1 MRRRSLFLALAI
13 SAVMSVTVAG
23 AVLPAPGRSTDKQ
36 TNRFA
41 PSGTVS
47 NDPATIAA
55 FRARAQA
62 AGTTATA
69 TIPPSATGTSGCPDS
84 STTNVRANQDCTN
97 ASLLPGRSQGQNEPT
112 AAVNPR
118 NPRNFLA
125 GQNDYRRGDSACAA
139 DFSLDGG
146 RHFGSETLPTGF
158 TAPGVSGGQRHYWNA
173 NGDPSVAFDSRGTA
187 YYFCLLFDRP
197 APTSDVNG
205 FSSGLFLYRSTDGG
219 ASWSFPGSLVKQTDG
234 LGAIALLDKPYMTV
248 DTGANSRFRDRI
260 YAAWVEY
267 NPNFSADPVSFAWSS
282 DAGATWHLTG
292 AISGTSAS
300 LCPVTFDG
308 SPAGTCNA
316 TQFPQPFVAPNGDV
330 YVVFQNFNNALGGPA
345 DNHAQML
352 IVKSTDGGASFSAPV
367 KVADFYDLPDCLTYT
382 GQNAGRAC
390 VPTAPLSNRSI
401 FRATN
406 YPVGVAPTNSTV
418 FVTLGSYIN
427 RNSNPARGNCTPTG
441 FNPATGLNTYQGVGA
456 LDGCNNDIV
465 LSVSV
470 NGGASFTGGTTPV
483 ASLPSV
489 SDEHPGGHLA
499 DQWWQWA
506 ALTPSGG
513 LVTSYYDRKYGDDQ
527 SSGEMDVSM
536 RRGNGAHV
544 RVTDASMP
552 PPAEFPASATVPFS
566 TFFGDYSGLAVGS
579 DGIAHPVWVDSRN
592 PSFAPGSPDPRVLV
606 PIGPGSDIYTRRLPA

>member
-1 MRRRSLFLALAI
+1 MR
-13 SAVMSVTVAG
+13 
-23 AVLPAPGRSTDKQ
+23 PWH
-36 TNRFA
+36 RFG
-41 PSGTVS
+41 PSGTVT
-47 NDPATIAA
+47 NETDAA
-55 FRARAQA
+55 RVAAVRNRAQA
-62 AGTTATA
+62 ATAA
-69 TIPPSATGTSGCPDS
+69 DAIRPSAAGTSGCPDS
-84 STTNVRANQDCTN
+84 SATNVRANQDCTN
-97 ASLLPGRSQGQNEPT
+97 ASLLPGRGQGQNEP
-112 AAVNPR
+112 AVAVDPR
-118 NPRNFLA
+118 NPRRVLA

-146 RHFGSETLPTGF
+146 RHFGSEALPTGF
-158 TAPGVSGGQRHYWNA
+158 TAPGLTGQRHYWNA

-187 YYFCLLFDRP
+187 YYFCLLFDRA

-219 ASWSFPGSLVKQTDG
+219 ASWSFPGSPVKQTDG

-282 DAGATWHLTG
+282 DAEATWNLTG
-292 AISGTSAS
+292 SISGTSAA
-300 LCPVTFDG
+300 LCPVNFDG
-308 SPAGTCNA
+308 SAPGICNA
-316 TQFPQPFVAPNGDV
+316 NQFPQPFVAPNGDL
-330 YVVFQNFNNALGGPA
+330 YVVFQNFNNALSGPT
-345 DNHAQML
+345 DNHNQML
-352 IVKSTDGGASFSAPV
+352 IVKSTDGGQTFSAPT
-367 KVADFYDLPDCLTYT
+367 KVSDFYDLPDCLTYT
-382 GQNAGRAC
+382 GLNAGRAC
-390 VPTAPLSNRSI
+390 VPVAGSPTAPLADRSV

-406 YPVGVAPTNSTV
+406 YPVGVAPSNSTV

-441 FNPATGLNTYQGVGA
+441 FNPATGLNTYQGVGVV
-456 LDGCNNDIV
+456 DGCNNDIV

-470 NGGASFTGGTTPV
+470 NGGSSFTGETTPV
-483 ASLPSV
+483 ASLPSI
-489 SDEHPGGHLA
+489 SDENPKGRLA

-513 LVTSYYDRKYGDDQ
+513 LAASYYDRKYGDDQ
-527 SSGEMDVSM
+527 ASGKMDYTL

-552 PPAEFPASATVPFS
+552 PPTEFPASPDHPFS

-579 DGIAHPVWVDSRN
+579 DGMAHPVWVDSRN
-592 PSFAPGSPDPRVLV
+592 PSFAPGSPDPRQLVL
-606 PIGPGSDIYTRRLPA
+606 IGPGSDIYTRRLPA

>member
-1 MRRRSLFLALAI
+1 
-13 SAVMSVTVAG
+13 
-23 AVLPAPGRSTDKQ
+23 
-36 TNRFA
+36 
-41 PSGTVS
+41 
-47 NDPATIAA
+47 
-55 FRARAQA
+55 
-62 AGTTATA
+62 
-69 TIPPSATGTSGCPDS
+69 
-84 STTNVRANQDCTN
+84 
-97 ASLLPGRSQGQNEPT
+97 
-112 AAVNPR
+112 
-118 NPRNFLA
+118 
-125 GQNDYRRGDSACAA
+125 
-139 DFSLDGG
+139 
-146 RHFGSETLPTGF
+146 
-158 TAPGVSGGQRHYWNA
+158 
-173 NGDPSVAFDSRGTA
+173 
-187 YYFCLLFDRP
+187 
-197 APTSDVNG
+197 
-205 FSSGLFLYRSTDGG
+205 
-219 ASWSFPGSLVKQTDG
+219 
-234 LGAIALLDKPYMTV
+234 MTV

-330 YVVFQNFNNALGGPA
+330 YVVFQNFNNALGGPT

-406 YPVGVAPTNSTV
+406 YPVGVAPTSSTV

-427 RNSNPARGNCTPTG
+427 RNSNPARGNCAPTG
-441 FNPATGLNTYQGVGA
+441 FSGATGLNTYQGVGVV
-456 LDGCNNDIV
+456 DGCNNDIV

-470 NGGASFTGGTTPV
+470 NGGTTFTGGTTPV

-489 SDEHPGGHLA
+489 SDERPGGHLA

-506 ALTPSGG
+506 ALTPNGG
-513 LVTSYYDRKYGDDQ
+513 LVSSYYDRKYGDDQ

-536 RRGNGAHV
+536 RRGSGAHV

-552 PPAEFPASATVPFS
+552 PPAEFPASAAVPFS
-566 TFFGDYSGLAVGS
+566 TFFGDYSGLAVGRTAWPTRS
-579 DGIAHPVWVDSRN
+579 GWIAATRASR
-592 PSFAPGSPDPRVLV
+592 PARLTRACWSRSARDPTSTPGDFPPDPGGSGGR
-606 PIGPGSDIYTRRLPA
+606 PTGRPPGRSAHGTWVVASGLRSKRLIASATVSRFTAPDRDSS